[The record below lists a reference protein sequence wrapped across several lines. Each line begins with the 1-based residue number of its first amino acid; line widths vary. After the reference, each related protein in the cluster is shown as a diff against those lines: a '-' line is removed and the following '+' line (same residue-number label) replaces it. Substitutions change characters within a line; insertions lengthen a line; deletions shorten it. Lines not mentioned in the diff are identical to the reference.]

1 MPGVADTDLDRLR
14 RVTVFSVL
22 GEEQLQRI
30 VDVAQGTEH
39 AAGELL
45 TEQGVMGHRFH
56 LLIEGAAAV
65 ERDEQNVARLGPGDF
80 VGEIGL
86 LGGGTSTATVRCTEP
101 TRCLSLRREAFWQL
115 LEEEPA
121 IALRILEV
129 VSRRLV
135 HEFRPDHQDNL
146 PGASG

>member
-22 GEEQLQRI
+22 AEEQLRRI
-30 VDVAQGTEH
+30 VDAAQATEH
-39 AAGELL
+39 ATGEML

-65 ERDEQNVARLGPGDF
+65 ERDGQNVARLGPGDF

-135 HEFRPDHQDNL
+135 HEFRPDHQDNF